1 MKNLIVDSTWK
12 FNQYTNKKGLKGIFT
27 KNVGE
32 LPCQDK
38 YLVALAENGD
48 IVAQVSYEVT
58 GNKYRWA
65 QKQFGDQLEK
75 ALGDRM
81 GY

>member
-1 MKNLIVDSTWK
+1 MKDLTVDSTWN
-12 FNQYTNKKGLKGIFT
+12 FNQYTDKKGLKGIFT
-27 KNVGE
+27 KHVGE

-38 YLVALAENGD
+38 YLVAVSENGD

-58 GNKYRWA
+58 GDKYRYA
-65 QKQFGDQLEK
+65 QKEFGDQLEK
-75 ALGDRM
+75 VIGDRM